1 MSPSHSCSSYTCN
14 GWGMKNSSVSSH
26 AGVVRRFDLTLVCY
40 CGEKAITRTARIA
53 KNRGENF
60 EIAQKFKC
68 GGEEVVG
75 YNFFSW
81 CSENVIEERCGR
93 TMKNDDDSDGTTM
106 KMVEKDGERKLL
118 NIEKYVL
125 TLEKWVKVL
134 FGIVCFLYVL
144 NIFLFTMLLKI
155 P

>member
-1 MSPSHSCSSYTCN
+1 M
-14 GWGMKNSSVSSH
+14 
-26 AGVVRRFDLTLVCY
+26 
-40 CGEKAITRTARIA
+40 
-53 KNRGENF
+53 
-60 EIAQKFKC
+60 
-68 GGEEVVG
+68 
-75 YNFFSW
+75 
-81 CSENVIEERCGR
+81 IEERCGR